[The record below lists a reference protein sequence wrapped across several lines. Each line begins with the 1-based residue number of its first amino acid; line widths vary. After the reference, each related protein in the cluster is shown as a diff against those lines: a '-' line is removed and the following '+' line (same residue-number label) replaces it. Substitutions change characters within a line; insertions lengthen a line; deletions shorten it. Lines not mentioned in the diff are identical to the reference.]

1 MKKTELKQKDI
12 YIPRELEQK
21 IRKYLNKREIVAV
34 VGPRQCGKTTLIKHI
49 FKDLSK
55 AIFLD
60 FEDRKVLALF
70 DNDIESFVELY
81 VKNYDY
87 LFIDEFQYSK
97 EGGTRLK
104 YIFDN
109 NKIKI
114 IISGSSVSEIS
125 IQSIKYLVGRIFIFN
140 LYTLS
145 FSEFLYYKDEGLY
158 NIFNKNEEFSPE
170 IINSMNRLYN
180 EFIVYGSYPRVVLSK
195 TKEEKEIVLQNIY
208 NTYLLKEIK
217 EILGLKDDYKISKLI
232 EALSLQIG
240 GLVNYNELCSITN
253 LNYNELL
260 SYINILKKTFIIEL
274 SKPFYTNK
282 RVELSKNP
290 RIFFIDNGFR
300 NTSARNFQDIN
311 YRSDRGLLNE
321 NFVSSELIKKEV
333 ELNFWRTK
341 SKAEIDFIVK
351 IGDEVYPIEVKSGLK
366 EMKLGKSLYSF
377 AEKYKT
383 KKVFILSEN
392 LDAVKRTDFGKAIF
406 KPLFFISRLF

>member
-145 FSEFLYYKDEGLY
+145 FSEFLYYKDVLCVLL
-158 NIFNKNEEFSPE
+158 F
-170 IINSMNRLYN
+170 L
-180 EFIVYGSYPRVVLSK
+180 VPR
-195 TKEEKEIVLQNIY
+195 
-208 NTYLLKEIK
+208 
-217 EILGLKDDYKISKLI
+217 G
-232 EALSLQIG
+232 EALEYQKRRPFLPPQDFLQW
-240 GLVNYNELCSITN
+240 
-253 LNYNELL
+253 
-260 SYINILKKTFIIEL
+260 
-274 SKPFYTNK
+274 
-282 RVELSKNP
+282 
-290 RIFFIDNGFR
+290 
-300 NTSARNFQDIN
+300 Q
-311 YRSDRGLLNE
+311 
-321 NFVSSELIKKEV
+321 
-333 ELNFWRTK
+333 
-341 SKAEIDFIVK
+341 
-351 IGDEVYPIEVKSGLK
+351 
-366 EMKLGKSLYSF
+366 
-377 AEKYKT
+377 
-383 KKVFILSEN
+383 
-392 LDAVKRTDFGKAIF
+392 
-406 KPLFFISRLF
+406 